1 MTTDKDNSPVGL
13 PKRASIAAMVSLLV
27 VVPCFWQRHIESG
40 DLGSHVYNAWLV
52 QLVEQGRAPGIYVVT
67 QWKNVLFDLVLFHL
81 GKIFGWGIAE
91 KFAVS
96 ICVLVFFWG
105 VFAFVSTVV
114 KKSAWTVAPLIAML
128 AYGYVFYMGFMN
140 YYLSIGLASFALSL
154 MWSGSQKGFVWAVLL
169 APIIQLAHP
178 LGFLWFVGTA
188 SYRLLWMKLEG
199 RKQLLLPVSGCAI
212 AVGVCVF
219 FLRHPGFQAD
229 WLDWRFYLRNGADQ
243 LAIFGGR
250 FVVLTRVLLVFVA
263 VCALVDVVQ
272 SGRNREYWKE
282 RRLTLEL
289 YFVTLCVTAFLPEN
303 LHPDP
308 NAGWIGLL
316 VTRLTVISAIFALC
330 WLASLQ
336 VRAWDMAGYGA
347 VAIIFFVFAYQD
359 TAYLNRLEAKVE
371 KLTQGLP
378 FGTRVLA
385 AIDVPPDY
393 RTMFLHVAERAC
405 IDHCFV
411 YSNYEPSTLAFRV
424 RVKEGSP
431 VVTASSEDS
440 EDMQSGT
447 YEVQEEDLPL
457 KQIYQC
463 DAVDPTQ
470 VCIRDL
476 IAGENN
482 GSPTVTPAR

>member
-1 MTTDKDNSPVGL
+1 MTIGKTNSPADL
-13 PKRASIAAMVSLLV
+13 PKGASIAAVVSLLMII
-27 VVPCFWQRHIESG
+27 PCFWQRHIESG

-52 QLVEQGRAPGIYVVT
+52 QLVEQGKAPGVYVVT
-67 QWKNVLFDLVLFHL
+67 QWKNVLFDLMLIYL
-81 GKIFGWGIAE
+81 GKIFGLALAE
-91 KFAVS
+91 KLAVS

-105 VFAFVSTVV
+105 VFAFVSVVV
-114 KKSAWTVAPLIAML
+114 KGPAWAVAPLIAML

-154 MWSGSQKGFVWAVLL
+154 MWSGSRKGFVWAVLF

-188 SYRLLWMKLEG
+188 SYRLLWMKLQG
-199 RKQLLLPVSGCAI
+199 WKRLLLPLSGCAI

-219 FLRHPGFQAD
+219 FLRHPGFHAD

-243 LAIFGGR
+243 LTIFGGR
-250 FVVLTRVLLVFVA
+250 FVAVTRVLLIFVA
-263 VCALVDVVQ
+263 VCSLVDLVQ
-272 SGRNREYWKE
+272 HGRNREYWKE
-282 RRLTLEL
+282 RRLILEL

-336 VRAWDMAGYGA
+336 VHAWHAAGYGA
-347 VAIIFFVFAYQD
+347 AAMVFFLFVYQD
-359 TAYLNRLEAKVE
+359 TAYLNRLESNVE

-405 IDHCFV
+405 IGHCFV

-424 RVKEGSP
+424 RVKQGSP

-463 DAVDPTQ
+463 DTADRTR
-470 VCIRDL
+470 VCIRGL
-476 IAGENN
+476 AAGEKN
-482 GSPTVTPAR
+482 GSIVDPSAR